1 MVVLTLI
8 NHTRVHIFISGK
20 VQGVYYRQNTAQKAQ
35 ELGIVGWV
43 RNLSDGRVESVMEGL
58 DINIDKM
65 LSWCKSGPKDAVV
78 TDIKI
83 MNEKYKKEFFTFDII
98 KTL

>member
-1 MVVLTLI
+1 VVLTLT
-8 NHTRVHIFISGK
+8 NYARVHILVSGK
-20 VQGVYYRQNTAQKAQ
+20 VQGVYYRQNTVQKAQ

-58 DINIDKM
+58 DVDIDKM
-65 LSWCKSGPKDAVV
+65 LSWCKSGPKDAAV

-83 MNEKYKKEFFTFDII
+83 MNEEYKKEFFTFDII

>member
-1 MVVLTLI
+1 MVLTLA
-8 NHTRVHIFISGK
+8 NYTRVHIFVSGK
-20 VQGVYYRQNTAQKAQ
+20 VQGVYFRQNTSLKAQ

-58 DINIDKM
+58 EVDIDKM
-65 LSWCKSGPKDAVV
+65 ISWCKSGPKDALV
-78 TDIKI
+78 TDVKI
-83 MNEKYKKEFFTFDII
+83 MNEEYKKEFSTFDIV

>member
-1 MVVLTLI
+1 MV
-8 NHTRVHIFISGK
+8 NYTRVHIFVSGK
-20 VQGVYYRQNTAQKAQ
+20 VQGVYFRQNTSLKAQ

-58 DINIDKM
+58 EVNIDKM
-65 LSWCKSGPKDAVV
+65 ISWCKSGPKDALV
-78 TDIKI
+78 TDVKIK
-83 MNEKYKKEFFTFDII
+83 NEEYKKEFSTFDIV

>member
-1 MVVLTLI
+1 MV
-8 NHTRVHIFISGK
+8 NYTRVHIFVSGK
-20 VQGVYYRQNTAQKAQ
+20 VQGVYFRQNTSLKAQ

-58 DINIDKM
+58 EVNIDKM
-65 LSWCKSGPKDAVV
+65 ISWCKSGPKDALV
-78 TDIKI
+78 TDVKI
-83 MNEKYKKEFFTFDII
+83 MNEEYKKEFFTFDII

>member
-1 MVVLTLI
+1 MV
-8 NHTRVHIFISGK
+8 NYTRVHIFVSGK
-20 VQGVYYRQNTAQKAQ
+20 VQGVYFRQNTSLKAQ

-58 DINIDKM
+58 EVNIDKM
-65 LSWCKSGPKDAVV
+65 ISWCKSGPKDALV
-78 TDIKI
+78 TDVKI
-83 MNEKYKKEFFTFDII
+83 MNEEYKKEFFTFDIV

>member
-1 MVVLTLI
+1 VVLTLT
-8 NHTRVHIFISGK
+8 NYARVHILVSGK
-20 VQGVYYRQNTAQKAQ
+20 VQGVYYRQNTVQKAQ

-58 DINIDKM
+58 DVDIDKM
-65 LSWCKSGPKDAVV
+65 LSWCKSGPKDAAV

-83 MNEKYKKEFFTFDII
+83 MNEEYKKEFFTFDIV

>member
-1 MVVLTLI
+1 VVLTLV
-8 NHTRVHIFISGK
+8 NYTRVHIFVSGK
-20 VQGVYYRQNTAQKAQ
+20 VQGVYFRQNTSLKAQ

-58 DINIDKM
+58 EVNIDKM
-65 LSWCKSGPKDAVV
+65 ISWCKSGPKDALV
-78 TDIKI
+78 TDVKI
-83 MNEKYKKEFFTFDII
+83 MNEEYKKEFFTFDIV